1 MSKST
6 YKRKHFIGGLLTVS
20 EGESTITAE
29 NMAAG
34 RYGPGAAAESLKI

>member
-6 YKRKHFIGGLLTVS
+6 YKRKRFIGGLLTIS
-20 EGESTITAE
+20 EFMVMAE

-34 RYGPGAAAESLKI
+34 RYGPGAVGESFNI